1 MANTFAVIVSGR
13 LVQTDFQQVEP
24 SKFLITIPNA
34 DAINHIVVF
43 LTGMVP
49 LPADMAGA
57 VFFSFPDP
65 SSPPSWIYLG
75 YICNEKPSAIF
86 KINKLKQMT
95 TGSSGLVAAAGGGG
109 GGSFGYVQPIISH
122 VAQIGISIESKI
134 SVAQMTADP
143 STMTTADS
151 GTKLEQFATKMAE
164 NLYNYCSSFSNSL
177 QLFATNIGANPNQQL
192 VPLSTINDWYGKFM
206 RNFKQNPDFWK

>member
-1 MANTFAVIVSGR
+1 MN
-13 LVQTDFQQVEP
+13 L
-24 SKFLITIPNA
+24 
-34 DAINHIVVF
+34 
-43 LTGMVP
+43 
-49 LPADMAGA
+49 
-57 VFFSFPDP
+57 
-65 SSPPSWIYLG
+65 
-75 YICNEKPSAIF
+75 
-86 KINKLKQMT
+86 
-95 TGSSGLVAAAGGGG
+95 GSSGLVAAAAGG

-143 STMTTADS
+143 TTMTTADS

>member
-1 MANTFAVIVSGR
+1 
-13 LVQTDFQQVEP
+13 VQTDFQQVEA

-34 DAINHIVVF
+34 DSINHVVVF

-86 KINKLKQMT
+86 KINKLKKMT
-95 TGSSGLVAAAGGGG
+95 TGNLVAAAGGG
-109 GGSFGYVQPIISH
+109 SFGYAQSIISH
-122 VAQIGISIESKI
+122 VAQIGISVESKI
-134 SVAQMTADP
+134 SVAQMIADT
-143 STMTTADS
+143 SIMADS
-151 GTKLEQFATKMAE
+151 GTKFEQFATKMAE
-164 NLYNYCSSFSNSL
+164 NLYNYCASFSNCL
-177 QLFATNIGANPNQQL
+177 QFLATNAAANPNQQL
-192 VPLSTINDWYGKFM
+192 VPLSTINDWYSKFM